1 MNSEPKKILVL
12 GDSHARECFSKMK
25 ELQPEFDF
33 DVKFVSGATAQ
44 GAVNPTSKT
53 NALNIFKKKLAEC
66 NADSYHY
73 VMIMLGEVDC
83 GFVMWYRS
91 EKHNISVKDQLH
103 LSISNLF
110 NFIKNEVLEVFN
122 PDQVIL
128 AGSVLPTIKDDQD
141 WGEIAHLRKSIK
153 ATQKQRTELTLTYNQ
168 TLKALSSS
176 HNYLYIDITDETINK
191 NTNTISDEFLN
202 SDRSNHHLSFEKTY
216 SFWLNNLRKTLPC

>member
-1 MNSEPKKILVL
+1 MNGDPKKILVL

-83 GFVMWYRS
+83 GFVIWYRS

-141 WGEIAHLRKSIK
+141 WGEIAH
-153 ATQKQRTELTLTYNQ
+153 
-168 TLKALSSS
+168 
-176 HNYLYIDITDETINK
+176 
-191 NTNTISDEFLN
+191 TNTISDEFLN